1 MGSRKGYFNIG
12 LGVFG
17 LCLAAAAHSD
27 DRFLVQMPA
36 VYDANAPVVGA
47 VRRECDIEAMIG
59 NKVFKQVST
68 YFPRSLQIQTPSSG
82 DNEKYLML
90 TILEVRG
97 VGGGSWSGSKSI
109 SIRADLLQNA
119 KPIAT
124 TVLKRGSRG
133 GALGGMKGTCSIM
146 ERVAVALGKDTLEW
160 LQTLASSAP
169 SASPTTASQPTSPA
183 KESPK

>member
-1 MGSRKGYFNIG
+1 MGSVKAYLNIT

-17 LCLAAAAHSD
+17 LCLAAAAHAD

-36 VYDANAPVVGA
+36 VYDANASVVGP

-59 NKVFKQVST
+59 NKVFKQVGT
-68 YFPRSLQIQTPSSG
+68 YFPGSRQIQTPGSD

-109 SIRADLLQNA
+109 SIRVDLLQNA

-133 GALGGMKGTCSIM
+133 GALGGVRGTCPIM
-146 ERVAVALGKDTLEW
+146 ERVAVALGEDTLEW
-160 LQTLASSAP
+160 LQTLASAP
-169 SASPTTASQPTSPA
+169 GASPTTASPPTSPA
-183 KESPK
+183 KESPQ